1 MFGFINTS
9 KPSGKTSR
17 QVVDRVVRCA
27 GGGKAGHAGTLDPLA
42 SGVLVVAV
50 GPATRLIHYV
60 QQMPKRYEA
69 IFLLGRDSPTEDIE
83 GPVVELAD
91 GVIPSRD
98 ALAAGGRRIDRRH
111 PATAAGLFGPE
122 GGRPTGIYPGA
133 AGRARRAGAAAG
145 DDSST

>member
-27 GGGKAGHAGTLDPLA
+27 AGVKAGHAGTLDPLA

-50 GPATRLIHYV
+50 GHATRLIHYV
-60 QQMPKRYEA
+60 QQTRKRYEA
-69 IFLLGRDSPTEDIE
+69 SFLLGRDSPTEDIE

-91 GVIPSRD
+91 GIVPTRE
-98 ALAAGGRRIDRRH
+98 AL
-111 PATAAGLFGPE
+111 
-122 GGRPTGIYPGA
+122 
-133 AGRARRAGAAAG
+133 
-145 DDSST
+145 